1 MEENH
6 LFPPSVE
13 QLRMHEVTIV
23 SYARIILTTI
33 SSSQQRHCDTSTWI
47 NASDADDTKGVFMN
61 TNTNIICGV

>member
-13 QLRMHEVTIV
+13 QLRMHKIAIV
-23 SYARIILTTI
+23 SCARIILTTI

-47 NASDADDTKGVFMN
+47 NAPDADDTKGVFMN
-61 TNTNIICGV
+61 TNTNIICEV